1 MFISI
6 INFPKIVALRPV
18 LLYSIGIKTRRD
30 SILFGKGGNQV
41 RTTEAAK
48 LMDTTPSI
56 IKKLI
61 KNGQIPPD
69 CATYFPP
76 AKDDTYPYYH
86 INGPKFK
93 EWLEGNAHVTN
104 ANS

>member
-1 MFISI
+1 M
-6 INFPKIVALRPV
+6 
-18 LLYSIGIKTRRD
+18 
-30 SILFGKGGNQV
+30 

>member
-1 MFISI
+1 M
-6 INFPKIVALRPV
+6 
-18 LLYSIGIKTRRD
+18 
-30 SILFGKGGNQV
+30 

-93 EWLEGNAHVTN
+93 EWLEGNAHVTIHTPATRLLPIRTQAGSVN
-104 ANS
+104 ARPNCVYRW